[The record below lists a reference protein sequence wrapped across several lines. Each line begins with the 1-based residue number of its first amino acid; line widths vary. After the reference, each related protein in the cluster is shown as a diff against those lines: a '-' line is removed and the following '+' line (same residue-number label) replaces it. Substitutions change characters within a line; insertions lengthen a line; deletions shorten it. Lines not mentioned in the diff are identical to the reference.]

1 LTKDWN
7 FKLHEEY
14 RNKDVWMLFAG
25 SEMPERNWRVERELL
40 QLDCLMPARTE
51 LVFDRLYIRQDNDE
65 YASATFMIKEHQDDR
80 YIGERFWVKLVDA
93 NTIECETTS
102 TGNPVGGFA
111 KNVYKGAVLN
121 KKDPSRVVK
130 AVERKRAKEEIEAA
144 RDAVYAYCST
154 KFSDRTLFGFGYG
167 KNLHFED
174 THLNSIAKEYI
185 KLGGSDYVYQK
196 MSSKPYTSQQ
206 AMGWIC
212 DKTRRLD
219 GGTVERDFRVPPP
232 VWPGHDN
239 SKIKLSGLTVVSRGT
254 NIIEIRNLI

>member
-1 LTKDWN
+1 MKIWIPKCGDAVRLTKDWN

-167 KNLHFED
+167 KNLHF
-174 THLNSIAKEYI
+174 
-185 KLGGSDYVYQK
+185 
-196 MSSKPYTSQQ
+196 SKPYTSQQ